1 MEYYMKPIDENKRI
15 LVGVMHVTRDPW
27 LRIAQLGQFPS
38 WGSQKYR
45 NFETVYFFSRTS
57 RIANYLDS
65 TIENLKW
72 RKGRNAAYGISYLLM
87 WTLFPLRRF
96 VPRAVTAKDGESGV
110 DGFSLKVA
118 IPELTASM
126 RWKKLAFLKFFLSKT
141 SSDYV
146 IITNSSSI
154 LNLAALGEFFEGA
167 DDSDSPIY
175 AGPINSAHDGVF
187 TSGSFTVMNRK
198 AAELLLKNT
207 KIIPTHTMDDVCF
220 GTAFKRMGVEPIQ
233 IDSLSIE
240 NLSSLANLETE
251 YLGGFAHFRLKSG
264 PLDNRADIEIM
275 QQLIE
280 TLKV

>member
-38 WGSQKYR
+38 WESQKYR

-141 SSDYV
+141 KSEYV

-154 LNLAALGEFFEGA
+154 LNLAALEEFLEGA
-167 DDSDSPIY
+167 DVSEDPIY

-187 TSGSFTVMNRK
+187 TSGSFTVMNRQ
-198 AAELLLKNT
+198 AAKLLLKNA
-207 KIIPTHTMDDVCF
+207 KLIPTHTMDDVCF
-220 GTAFKRMGVEPIQ
+220 GTAFKRMGVKPIQ

-240 NLSSLANLETE
+240 NLSSLANLGTE
-251 YLGGFAHFRLKSG
+251 YLRSFAHFRLKSG
-264 PLDNRADIEIM
+264 PLENRADVEIM

-280 TLKV
+280 RLKV